1 MARQQVRTTA
11 SPEAPH
17 INGRVQLV
25 YEADRRAGAGE
36 PGRVVLSTRVE
47 DVRARGG
54 GSLQFVVAAPV
65 DSGEAP
71 RPDSHVVCTLE
82 WTSERGLWGIPTRYS
97 GLEQGDNDTRFWLL
111 DQIGGPVR
119 SQRRQYVRV
128 EWAVPLAVVVQPP
141 PETPQS
147 PPQTPSQTDDVN
159 EHPPKPL
166 LGRTR
171 DISEGGVAC
180 FLDAPVLPAGTAV
193 RVVLG
198 VADDP
203 VEAHGR
209 VLSSKPSDTD
219 GVNLTVIAFDDPTT
233 VGDRLRPLLFDEQRR
248 MRRLAMA

>member
-1 MARQQVRTTA
+1 MGRQQVPAT
-11 SPEAPH
+11 SSHEAPPV
-17 INGRVQLV
+17 NARVQLV
-25 YEADRRAGAGE
+25 YDAERRASEGDVR
-36 PGRVVLSTRVE
+36 RVVLSTRVE
-47 DVRARGG
+47 DIRVGRGG
-54 GSLQFVVAAPV
+54 SVQFVVAAPV

-71 RPDSHVVCTLE
+71 RPDAHVVCTLE

-97 GLEQGDNDTRFWLL
+97 GSERGENDTRFWLL

-128 EWAVPLAVVVQPP
+128 EWAVPLAVVVQRPDDP
-141 PETPQS
+141 GRAADGSSETPE
-147 PPQTPSQTDDVN
+147 PA
-159 EHPPKPL
+159 KPL

-180 FLDAPVLPAGTAV
+180 FLDAAPLTPGTPV

-203 VEAHGR
+203 VEADGR
-209 VLSSKPSDTD
+209 VLSGKPSDVE
-219 GVNLTVIAFDDPTT
+219 GMSLTVIAFSDPTT
-233 VGDRLRPLLFDEQRR
+233 VGDELRPLLFEEQRR